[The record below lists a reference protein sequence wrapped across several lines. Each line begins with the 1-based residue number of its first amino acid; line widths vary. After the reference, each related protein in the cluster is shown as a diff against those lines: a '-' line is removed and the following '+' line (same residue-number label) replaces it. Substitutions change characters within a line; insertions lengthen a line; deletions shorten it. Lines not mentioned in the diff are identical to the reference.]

1 MENSRNSN
9 RPRNGLRLFIG
20 MRSEPVFFGLQE
32 IVGVF
37 NNTVQSVLV
46 QPDDS
51 RENIQRVASQAMLK
65 DINHH
70 VLYKLFLPWLLVN
83 PCRGLG
89 LQSVVGKKRHEIF
102 AFILVD

>member
-1 MENSRNSN
+1 MKNSRNSN
-9 RPRNGLRLFIG
+9 RLRNGLQLFIG

-32 IVGVF
+32 IVGIF
-37 NNTVQSVLV
+37 NNTIQSVLV
-46 QPDDS
+46 QPDDP

-70 VLYKLFLPWLLVN
+70 VLHKLFLLWLFVN

-89 LQSVVGKKRHEIF
+89 LQRVISKK
-102 AFILVD
+102 